1 MPDWTREQ
9 RRVIDA
15 RNQNLLVSAGAGAGK
30 TAVLV
35 ERMMNRMM
43 DKEHPVDVDR
53 FLLVTF
59 TKAAAFEMRERI
71 GETIENKMKEEVA
84 NDFLAKQ
91 LSLLP
96 NAQIMT
102 IDSFCYQLVKAHF
115 LKVGLDPNFRIG
127 DESELTILK
136 EKAMPK

>member
-71 GETIENKMKEEVA
+71 GETIENKMRRTM
-84 NDFLAKQ
+84 F
-91 LSLLP
+91 
-96 NAQIMT
+96 
-102 IDSFCYQLVKAHF
+102 
-115 LKVGLDPNFRIG
+115 
-127 DESELTILK
+127 
-136 EKAMPK
+136 